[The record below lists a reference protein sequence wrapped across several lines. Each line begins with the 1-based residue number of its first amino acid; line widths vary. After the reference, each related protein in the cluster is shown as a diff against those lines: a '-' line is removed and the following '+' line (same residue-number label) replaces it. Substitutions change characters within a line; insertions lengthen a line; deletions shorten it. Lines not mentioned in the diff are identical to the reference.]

1 MTMPSSTSPLSTP
14 LQTRR
19 WLYLALLT
27 IGLLTGFGRAALSNQ
42 GYVITAAEPL
52 VLGFVVLAVVLLL
65 WLRPRPIPYF
75 PGLLCLLL
83 AFVGFWL
90 ASPRG
95 GLWIAN
101 YILHDPSYGPYDG
114 INFGSLTFLLPV
126 GWICLARSVINW
138 RIGIITY
145 FLAGLLFVLINIAAG
160 LFGPPGFGPGL
171 MPPFLPVAVLLL

>member
-1 MTMPSSTSPLSTP
+1 MTMPSSPSPLSTP

-75 PGLLCLLL
+75 LGLLWYR
-83 AFVGFWL
+83 AHSK
-90 ASPRG
+90 A
-95 GLWIAN
+95 
-101 YILHDPSYGPYDG
+101 
-114 INFGSLTFLLPV
+114 
-126 GWICLARSVINW
+126 
-138 RIGIITY
+138 
-145 FLAGLLFVLINIAAG
+145 
-160 LFGPPGFGPGL
+160 
-171 MPPFLPVAVLLL
+171 PVALELW